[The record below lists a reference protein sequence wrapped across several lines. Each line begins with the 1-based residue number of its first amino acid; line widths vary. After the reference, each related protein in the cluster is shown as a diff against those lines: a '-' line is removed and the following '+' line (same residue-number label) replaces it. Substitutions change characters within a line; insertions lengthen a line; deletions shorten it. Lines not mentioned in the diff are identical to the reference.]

1 VKKLHFFGAFSFFIN
16 EKMINYLVLYVQ
28 KVRSKIMNIFGRRKI
43 KKNHIICLL
52 LVALQWI
59 SGEEPPAEFE
69 FAQSTLQAFY
79 FFDDITLNGN
89 SIQSDDWVGVFNGEI
104 CVGARLWDTGSC
116 GGGMCDI
123 PAMGDDGS
131 AYTVGYLQAGDIPT
145 FKIYDTSSGNVFNA
159 IPSADVDSWFIN
171 EFFMND
177 LLEATGDMLGCV
189 DETACNY
196 DSDATGDDG
205 SCEYLLG
212 CDEIC
217 GSTLELDECGVCGG
231 DGPTDNFD
239 CDGNCIVDI
248 DCLGD
253 CGGSAVIDNCD
264 NCDTDLSND
273 CVQDCSGEWG
283 GELVEDACGV
293 CNGDNTTCS
302 GCMDSESAN
311 FNPNATIDD
320 GSCNLNIYANYVN
333 NFSINSIYPNPFNPV
348 VNIDLNIDIA
358 GHLQLTVLNIQGEL
372 IKTIY
377 NGFSS
382 IGGFKFTW
390 TPENMA
396 SGYYFINAILDNRVE
411 VQKVLFLK

>member
-1 VKKLHFFGAFSFFIN
+1 
-16 EKMINYLVLYVQ
+16 
-28 KVRSKIMNIFGRRKI
+28 MNIFGRRKI

-131 AYTVGYLQAGDIPT
+131 AYTVGYLQAGDVPT
-145 FKIYDTSSGNVFNA
+145 FKIYDTSSGNVLTA
-159 IPSADVDSWFIN
+159 IPTTDVDSWSVNGLFR
-171 EFFMND
+171 ND
-177 LLEATGDMLGCV
+177 LLEATGDMLGCI

-217 GSTLELDECGVCGG
+217 GSTLELDE
-231 DGPTDNFD
+231 
-239 CDGNCIVDI
+239 
-248 DCLGD
+248 
-253 CGGSAVIDNCD
+253 
-264 NCDTDLSND
+264 
-273 CVQDCSGEWG
+273 
-283 GELVEDACGV
+283 CGV